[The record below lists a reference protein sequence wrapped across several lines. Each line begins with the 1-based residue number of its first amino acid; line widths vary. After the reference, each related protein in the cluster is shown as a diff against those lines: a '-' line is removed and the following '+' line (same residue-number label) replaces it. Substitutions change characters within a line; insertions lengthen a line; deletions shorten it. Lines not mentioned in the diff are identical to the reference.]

1 MYKIINKKKRI
12 ATIIADS
19 LGKTIFR
26 AAKLFE
32 KPKKNDFENVKS
44 ILVIRTAYIGDV
56 VMTLPMLKPLKE
68 RFPEA
73 KISFLT
79 SSSAKDILINN
90 PYLDEIITFNPFWF
104 YPAKIKEY
112 LKFIREFKKR
122 KFDLIIEA
130 RGDIREFL
138 FLVWPLKARFKV
150 SYDVGGGG
158 YLLSHVVP
166 YADVCHR
173 VEYHLDIVRY
183 LGGKGNDICWDIYLK
198 ENEIRKVEQILRE
211 NEIHKSFISIHPGSR
226 QPLKRWAKER
236 YALLADMLIKQEG
249 RGVVFLGSPGERQLV
264 ESIVNKMKATPVNL
278 VGKTNLREMAGI
290 FSKSALVVCNDSAPM
305 HIAAAVDTPIVAVFG
320 PSKSVET
327 GPYGNK
333 NIVVEK
339 DYPCR
344 FTCDESVCSHHVF
357 NACMA
362 DILVEDVFDAVKKC
376 LY

>member
-1 MYKIINKKKRI
+1 MYKIINRKKRI

-19 LGKTIFR
+19 MGKLVFQ

-32 KPKKNDFENVKS
+32 KNRESDFETIKS

-56 VMTLPMLKPLKE
+56 VMTLPILKPLKE

-73 KISFLT
+73 KLFFLT

-90 PYLDEIITFNPFWF
+90 PYLDEVITFDPFWF
-104 YPAKIKEY
+104 YPAKIKAY
-112 LKFIREFKKR
+112 LKFIREFKKC

-138 FLVWPLKARFKV
+138 FLLWPLRAKFKV

-166 YADVCHR
+166 YDNVCHR

-183 LGGKGNDICWDIYLK
+183 LGGNGNDISWDIYLK
-198 ENEIRKVEQILRE
+198 ESELRKVEDILQE
-211 NEIHKSFISIHPGSR
+211 NKIHNSFIAIHPGSR
-226 QPLKRWAKER
+226 QALKRWAPER
-236 YALLADMLIKQEG
+236 YSLLADMLIKQEG
-249 RGVVFLGSPGERQLV
+249 MDVVFLGSPGEKKLV
-264 ESIVNKMKATPVNL
+264 ESIENKMKAKPVNL
-278 VGKTNLREMAGI
+278 AGKTNLREMAGI
-290 FSKSALVVCNDSAPM
+290 FSKSVLVICNDSAPM
-305 HIAAAVDTPIVAVFG
+305 HIAAAVDTPTIAVFG

-327 GPYGNK
+327 SPYGKK

-344 FTCDESVCSHHVF
+344 FTCDESVCSHSIY

-376 LY
+376 LH